1 MYCVFSEDM
10 TSRERKFMGGLWF
23 GLEGCKDYVKKLEK
37 EDAWPTY
44 ALPLALNL
52 SDDMAT
58 YVYYKDIDEWQHCG
72 YMTHET
78 N

>member
-44 ALPLALNL
+44 ALPLA
-52 SDDMAT
+52 T
-58 YVYYKDIDEWQHCG
+58 
-72 YMTHET
+72 
-78 N
+78 